1 MCRRCV
7 LSQCK
12 SWSVFSGVHLY
23 RLFID
28 DTGAGAARAVQ
39 AALSKVST
47 SEPLPLDSPAA
58 GASEDGALL
67 TRMNAVLAGCIQ
79 DHVQAVSGCCSP
91 SSTCRVPR
99 SAAGCY
105 VCSCVQCMYQGTT
118 CSCRSV
124 CPAAICSQAA
134 KRWWTAARAARRWL
148 PRRCRRR
155 RTTTARITS
164 ACRCST
170 SARCAGCWFHLWYPR
185 TACRLHTG
193 HRSVTL
199 ADGRFAAHDFKH
211 GSTPCCVVHDC
222 THR

>member
-1 MCRRCV
+1 MLPRTLVTLARASPDIGIM
-7 LSQCK
+7 LGRK
-12 SWSVFSGVHLY
+12 SWFWDSIFQQNITWAAVFSGVHLY

-67 TRMNAVLAGCIQ
+67 TKTNAVITKCRQSRVPAASLQ
-79 DHVQAVSGCCSP
+79 CSP
-91 SSTCRVPR
+91 SNACR
-99 SAAGCY
+99 
-105 VCSCVQCMYQGTT
+105 YQGLRQDATWAVHVSGRNVQLT
-118 CSCRSV
+118 LCM
-124 CPAAICSQAA
+124 PTAALCSQAA

-155 RTTTARITS
+155 RTTTARTTS

-170 SARCAGCWFHLWYPR
+170 SARCAAGWLN
-185 TACRLHTG
+185 
-193 HRSVTL
+193 V
-199 ADGRFAAHDFKH
+199 
-211 GSTPCCVVHDC
+211 
-222 THR
+222 